1 MPRTTRPQ
9 IKSTTTAAKK
19 ASTRKT
25 AADALPGDLSKQEL
39 VDRIIRVDH
48 AGEFGA
54 QRIYEGQL
62 AVLGRRRSAKTI
74 RHMKAQ
80 EEVHLAAFEDMI
92 RKRRVRPTVLHPIWN
107 IAGFAL
113 GAGTALMGEKAAM
126 ACTVAVEE
134 VIDDHYRQ
142 QAEQLGDDEAELRGT
157 IETFRA
163 EEEEHRDIG
172 KEHGGEQAVGYPVM
186 RAAIRA
192 GSRAA
197 IWLSERF

>member
-1 MPRTTRPQ
+1 M
-9 IKSTTTAAKK
+9 SK
-19 ASTRKT
+19 ASPKTSPKRT
-25 AADALPGDLSKQEL
+25 AADALPGDLSKDEL

-62 AVLGRRRSAKTI
+62 AVLGKRRSAKTI
-74 RHMKAQ
+74 QHMKAQ
-80 EEVHLAAFEDMI
+80 EEVHLAAFDEMI
-92 RKRRVRPTVLHPIWN
+92 RRRRVRPTILHPIWN

-113 GAGTALMGEKAAM
+113 GAGTALLGEKAAM

-134 VIDDHYRQ
+134 VIDDHYRR